1 MREREKMEQLLK
13 IEIINQKRKKISFYE
28 TFFIDAQFEI
38 IYLCNKIFHKKVI
51 ELSICTRKNV
61 VKSTIIH
68 L

>member
-13 IEIINQKRKKISFYE
+13 IEIINQKVSFYE